1 MAYYVNPPSESKE
14 EFLLRVGVE
23 VPSTTKVSDVTAD
36 KRLVVWMDNKFFS
49 AAAILPED
57 DQDLVEGFQSPG
69 DRRLKK
75 YFVVPLAELE
85 NVVTPADW
93 ERMTRE

>member
-1 MAYYVNPPSESKE
+1 MAYYVNPPGESKE

-23 VPSTTKVSDVTAD
+23 VPSTTKVSDVAAD

-49 AAAILPED
+49 AAAIPED
-57 DQDLVEGFQSPG
+57 DRDLVDGFQSPG

-75 YFVVPLAELE
+75 YFTLPLAELE
-85 NVVTPADW
+85 NVVAPADW
-93 ERMTRE
+93 EQMTRK